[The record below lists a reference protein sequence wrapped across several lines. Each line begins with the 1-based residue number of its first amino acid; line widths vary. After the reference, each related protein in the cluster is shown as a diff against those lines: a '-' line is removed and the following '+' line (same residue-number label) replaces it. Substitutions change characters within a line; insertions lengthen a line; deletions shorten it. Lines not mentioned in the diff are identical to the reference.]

1 MALSG
6 PTEMSAIWLL
16 SGAKRTCRDRHL
28 GDVPTRMT
36 ELGPPSKDGG
46 TVPGSPIWG
55 DRTRWQIAT
64 SIQNN
69 SGRPIRLACRP
80 VAG

>member
-6 PTEMSAIWLL
+6 LIEMSAYL
-16 SGAKRTCRDRHL
+16 SAFGVKRTCRDRHL

-46 TVPGSPIWG
+46 TVPGSPHLG